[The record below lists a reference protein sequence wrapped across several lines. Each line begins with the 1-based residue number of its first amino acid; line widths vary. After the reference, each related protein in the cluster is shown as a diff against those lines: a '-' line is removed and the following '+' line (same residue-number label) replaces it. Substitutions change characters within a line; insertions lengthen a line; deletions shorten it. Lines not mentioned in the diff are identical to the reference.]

1 MTTRFFCSVL
11 VMGFLCVAL
20 PVSAAPGMA
29 DIAFNRGVQAYSAGN
44 VSGAVD
50 DWRVAS
56 NAGHVGASWLLGN
69 LYEQGK
75 GIPQDRSMAF
85 DFFLRAARGGH
96 PDAAIKVAK
105 IFQNGDAELGIK
117 RDYKKAL
124 PMYERAALAAKA
136 EAQYELGKMYA
147 FGEGVQPSPSEALR
161 WQLLAAKKRYVPSF
175 IEMSRL
181 YFNGEG
187 VTTDRVEGW
196 MYLILAD
203 RFATPQSRP
212 VVGAAMKKYA
222 GRMKASD
229 RDEARSRADAWVA
242 ANPVQE

>member
-1 MTTRFFCSVL
+1 MAKRFFISAL
-11 VMGFLCVAL
+11 VMGFFYAATPLV
-20 PVSAAPGMA
+20 AAPSSA

-44 VSGAVD
+44 VGGAID
-50 DWRVAS
+50 EWKIAS

-75 GIPQDRSMAF
+75 GVLQDRGAAF
-85 DFFLRAARGGH
+85 EFFHRAARGGH

-105 IFQNGDAELGIK
+105 IYQNGDQELGIK
-117 RDYKKAL
+117 RNYQKAL

-147 FGEGVQPSPSEALR
+147 FGEGVSPSPSESLR
-161 WQLLAAKKRYVPSF
+161 WQLLAAKKRYVPSLL
-175 IEMSRL
+175 EMARL

-196 MYLILAD
+196 MYLTLGNQ
-203 RFATPQSRP
+203 FATPRERP
-212 VVGAAMKKYA
+212 AVSAAMNKYS

-229 RDEARSRADAWVA
+229 RDEAQKRAEKWIET
-242 ANPVQE
+242 NPLQQ